1 MYPGKFNPWAPQ
13 LLGEIFGGPP
23 VGFRDFH
30 PTPEMPAMR
39 ALTLFVATLATAS
52 AFMAPASFAGLQLRS
67 PAVCSVP
74 HLPPAPLRA

>member
-1 MYPGKFNPWAPQ
+1 
-13 LLGEIFGGPP
+13 
-23 VGFRDFH
+23 
-30 PTPEMPAMR
+30 MPAMR